1 MPEGATMARPDGGH
15 KGPAMTNP
23 DPSQP
28 IPVPGDGRDRDIRQ
42 ASKIAPPQ
50 PAPACRESLAL
61 AGRADRVIAHQSPV
75 FFAAR
80 QAHGD
85 PTRVPLFLVG
95 PATPLAKRVQA
106 ILTAHSRIHGAPPL
120 DLIPGVVE
128 TLEAWDHDAG
138 RARVFPESLDGL
150 SATDSLKVAG
160 WLLTRILQE
169 DPMADHVLD
178 GRGLNA
184 ALVGLVHLLFP
195 KAPLIFCRDA
205 LDEAGEGGTL
215 GAEAGLLA
223 QTQNRLIDHWATALP
238 GRIIEI
244 SREAFLADAGAV
256 TRLLLDRLEL
266 PLEDRVLQA
275 ITAPP
280 GERLFLTPGAG
291 VSAAVVHI
299 RAGRLGRAEDVLR
312 GVLKRVPEHPA
323 AVHLLGVVMHRRGDR
338 LLAARLMRQS
348 LALAG
353 TPMRDWEHNL
363 AVVERALAATPP
375 PSASPLDA
383 AGKAPGEDGEDL

>member
-1 MPEGATMARPDGGH
+1 
-15 KGPAMTNP
+15 MTNP

-28 IPVPGDGRDRDIRQ
+28 IPDEGGGQDLDARQ
-42 ASKIAPPQ
+42 TMPKLPPAPPGFMGSD
-50 PAPACRESLAL
+50 PLVL

-85 PTRVPLFLVG
+85 PSRVPLFLVG
-95 PATPLAKRVQA
+95 LATPLAKRVQT
-106 ILTAHSRIHGAPPL
+106 ILTAHSRLHGALPL
-120 DLIPGVVE
+120 DLIPGVVA

-150 SATDSLKVAG
+150 LATDSLKVAG
-160 WLLTRILQE
+160 WLLTRIIQE
-169 DPMADHVLD
+169 DPTADHVLD
-178 GRGLNA
+178 GRGLDA

-205 LDEAGEGGTL
+205 PDEAGEGGAL

-244 SREAFLADAGAV
+244 SREAFLADAEAV
-256 TRLLLDRLEL
+256 TRLLLDRLDL
-266 PLEDRVLQA
+266 PVEDRVLQA

-280 GERLFLTPGAG
+280 GDRLFLTPGAG

-299 RAGRLGRAEDVLR
+299 RAGRLGRAEEVLR

-348 LALAG
+348 LELAG

-363 AVVERALAATPP
+363 AVVERALAAMPSPCGSP
-375 PSASPLDA
+375 PSA
-383 AGKAPGEDGEDL
+383 AGKASEEDGETL